1 MKIYFVL
8 AFLFIWRH
16 LSELE
21 GKVIHAAAG
30 SDVKFPGPHN
40 PQNYRR
46 VVWVFSDHIR
56 SDIVVFT
63 KGSKTNVEVRKKYKN
78 RIQYE
83 ALDFSFVLQN
93 VQEPDSG
100 IYNLISRRFA
110 RVINEVTLH
119 VFKQLDEPDISSNS
133 SLENSF
139 IALTCILSGN
149 IQSIRWLAI
158 TGGASNARYTLINN
172 NTTLVIKNAQKSDSG
187 IYGCFIQNP
196 FSESSAFYELTV
208 KYPAEMVVIA
218 GDSVLFP
225 SPEKGRPNS
234 QTAWTF
240 VTRNHME
247 IIRYEA
253 THITISKPAPTYE
266 KRILYYSDMRT
277 FVLTQVREDDSGIYE
292 YIDLSTKT
300 RLFTV
305 HLHVYGKYWTM
316 KDTRSCPRLTSEEV
330 VTVFHCDT
338 LELAISEFKII
349 SCSYEGVFRRL

>member
-21 GKVIHAAAG
+21 GKVINAAAG
-30 SDVKFPGPHN
+30 SDVKFPGPDN

-63 KGSKTNVEVRKKYKN
+63 KDSKTNVEVRKKYKN

-133 SLENSF
+133 SLEDSI

-149 IQSIRWLAI
+149 IQSVRWLAI
-158 TGGASNARYTLINN
+158 TGGASNTRYTLINN

-208 KYPAEMVVIA
+208 K
-218 GDSVLFP
+218 
-225 SPEKGRPNS
+225 
-234 QTAWTF
+234 
-240 VTRNHME
+240 
-247 IIRYEA
+247 
-253 THITISKPAPTYE
+253 
-266 KRILYYSDMRT
+266 
-277 FVLTQVREDDSGIYE
+277 
-292 YIDLSTKT
+292 
-300 RLFTV
+300 
-305 HLHVYGKYWTM
+305 
-316 KDTRSCPRLTSEEV
+316 
-330 VTVFHCDT
+330 
-338 LELAISEFKII
+338 
-349 SCSYEGVFRRL
+349 